1 MAQWAISARDRN
13 EGGGGGIKEA
23 SDMFVLAI
31 WGMMQSRLRGSE
43 SSDEPVGLALTS
55 RLGHGPEGRSTVD
68 HCGRGGGGG
77 GDCVERTSTRE
88 DKEWWVHNGQHNAG
102 VDIRARS

>member
-31 WGMMQSRLRGSE
+31 WGMMQSRLGGSE

-55 RLGHGPEGRSTVD
+55 
-68 HCGRGGGGG
+68 
-77 GDCVERTSTRE
+77 
-88 DKEWWVHNGQHNAG
+88 
-102 VDIRARS
+102 